1 MFNNTGFE
9 ELNISGWKFNENIN
23 TSNALMNTSK
33 LKSIILKNSNAF
45 TVNKIINEVITR
57 SSKDPGVIIV
67 SGIDDI
73 SKVNMNSAKA
83 KYWNVCLVKP
93 GPRELESMIFN
104 KTSGSNKI
112 NSKYKNGHVV
122 KIIYNK

>member
-1 MFNNTGFE
+1 
-9 ELNISGWKFNENIN
+9 
-23 TSNALMNTSK
+23 
-33 LKSIILKNSNAF
+33 
-45 TVNKIINEVITR
+45 
-57 SSKDPGVIIV
+57 V

-73 SKVNMNSAKA
+73 SQVNMAVANAKNW
-83 KYWNVCLVKP
+83 KIRLVEP

-104 KTSGSNKI
+104 SKTSSSNKI